1 MRLLVFTAAACLVS
15 AGSMPNATT
24 KDPCSVLAQKI
35 DDSACASALE
45 QLSPE
50 ACLGLLDASGNDQS
64 HCGPPSEGVHKLDGH
79 TDTLERVPSGGQHA
93 PLPSAGLAIKVSH
106 ERLAR
111 VCHAVAQRFRWPAVG
126 AHAHAHAG
134 NASSGSTERQEG
146 LCLDAEES

>member
-1 MRLLVFTAAACLVS
+1 MGTAHTQSVHAIVLQILHLELEHL
-15 AGSMPNATT
+15 PF
-24 KDPCSVLAQKI
+24 PC
-35 DDSACASALE
+35 
-45 QLSPE
+45 
-50 ACLGLLDASGNDQS
+50 LLDASGNDQS